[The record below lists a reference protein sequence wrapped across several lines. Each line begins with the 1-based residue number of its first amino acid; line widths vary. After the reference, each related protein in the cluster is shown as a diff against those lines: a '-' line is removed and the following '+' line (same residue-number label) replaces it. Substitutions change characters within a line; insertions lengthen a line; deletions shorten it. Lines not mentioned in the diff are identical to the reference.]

1 MYTETCSE
9 SSIWQ
14 EVLNAGFSKGTGMRT
29 RMTKSLTFNRQRFAE
44 LLYCALC
51 IFLIILLSVCGDAIY
66 STSEAGSI
74 AFSVEWK
81 DAPTLQA
88 SQASIKA
95 ASLDC
100 EAAGV
105 STVEG
110 KVYDENN
117 TFLARNVF
125 L

>member
-1 MYTETCSE
+1 
-9 SSIWQ
+9 
-14 EVLNAGFSKGTGMRT
+14 
-29 RMTKSLTFNRQRFAE
+29 MTKSLTFNRQWFAE

-51 IFLIILLSVCGDAIY
+51 TFLIILLSVCSDAIY
-66 STSEAGSI
+66 STSGAGSI

-88 SQASIKA
+88 SQVSIKA

-100 EAAGV
+100 EAADV
-105 STVEG
+105 SAVEG

-117 TFLARNVF
+117 TFLAGNA
-125 L
+125 LL